1 MADAAEPVT
10 AAEPTPEA
18 AEADEPLWKP
28 KKPETE
34 ADVDAIANPG
44 YHYWHGTV
52 PKGEGA
58 APAPVPQQ
66 IATTSEATL
75 QMVNIDNFMFL
86 EEDDVC
92 DSPAV
97 APPAAAPD
105 PLRRTS
111 RAAQVIKVYIEL
123 KGDLEG
129 ATEIVADF
137 ERPHYAEYFPLEV
150 AACSVRRWL
159 FFLCRRLTAA
169 APLAVRAQVA
179 IRGKKQMHVLKAE
192 KLAGSLDSEA
202 WCVRCP
208 VAVLPPC
215 GPCAL
220 PPSLGITR
228 ALSSRL
234 AAPPRPRAH
243 PRAAQQGQGVEEGRQ
258 GDRHAQEAAQ
268 DKLGPAAHERVPAVP
283 PRRRRHLDAAA
294 LVLSH

>member
-1 MADAAEPVT
+1 MAAIPLSVHRAMADAAEPVT
-10 AAEPTPEA
+10 APEPTPEA

-34 ADVDAIANPG
+34 DVDAIANPG

-150 AACSVRRWL
+150 AACSARRWL
-159 FFLCRRLTAA
+159 F
-169 APLAVRAQVA
+169 
-179 IRGKKQMHVLKAE
+179 
-192 KLAGSLDSEA
+192 
-202 WCVRCP
+202 
-208 VAVLPPC
+208 
-215 GPCAL
+215 PCA
-220 PPSLGITR
+220 
-228 ALSSRL
+228 
-234 AAPPRPRAH
+234 
-243 PRAAQQGQGVEEGRQ
+243 
-258 GDRHAQEAAQ
+258 
-268 DKLGPAAHERVPAVP
+268 
-283 PRRRRHLDAAA
+283 DA
-294 LVLSH
+294 